1 MTDPLS
7 NELAQLRIDRTS
19 RKSGGGGTILKVLGG
34 VVALAALGL
43 GGMYLVPKA
52 FSSIGKPEV
61 EVTEVALVSPAQATI
76 DLTSTGYVVP
86 QRVAKVG
93 SKVVGRITKTNIRE
107 GQEVKTGD
115 VLFELD
121 PSDQKSAVAS
131 AQARVLA
138 AQARA
143 QTARAN
149 VLEVKQQYER
159 EKKLAATGAVA
170 QATADD
176 LSARVDALEALVKA
190 ADADVV
196 AAKAE
201 VAALSTNLGNFQVFS
216 PIDGAAMGKPA
227 EVGDV
232 IGPASVLVELVD
244 FASLLI
250 ETDVPEGRMGVVKQD
265 GPCEIIFDA
274 YPDKRVRGAVVE
286 IGPRM
291 NRAKATGLVKVKVLD
306 AMAGMR
312 PEMAARV
319 SFLTKALDPAEL
331 AEPPK
336 IVVPETA
343 ITDRGGAKVVFTID
357 GDKVRA
363 VTISPGAMLGTGFV
377 IKDGPKPGTKL
388 VKNPPASLNDGQAI
402 KEKSG

>member
-1 MTDPLS
+1 MADLS
-7 NELAQLRIDRTS
+7 DLSQLRIDRTPKKRS
-19 RKSGGGGTILKVLGG
+19 RAWINVVGVLAVVVPLGIAVVYGGPKITG
-34 VVALAALGL
+34 AL
-43 GGMYLVPKA
+43 
-52 FSSIGKPEV
+52 SKPEV

-93 SKVVGRITKTNIRE
+93 AKVTGRITKTNIRE

-115 VLFELD
+115 VLFEMD

-131 AQARVLA
+131 AQARVLS

-149 VLEVKQQYER
+149 LAEVKQQYER

-176 LSARVDALEALVKA
+176 LAARVDALDAQVKA

-201 VAALSTNLGNFQVFS
+201 VSALSVTLGNFQVTA
-216 PIDGAAMGKPA
+216 PIDGAAVTKPA

-232 IGPASVLVELVD
+232 VGPMSVLVELVD

-250 ETDVPEGRMGVVKQD
+250 ETDVPEGRMGIVKPD
-265 GPCEIIFDA
+265 GPCELVFDA
-274 YPDKRVRGAVVE
+274 YPDKRYRGSVVE

-291 NRAKATGLVKVKVLD
+291 NRAKATGLVKVKVID
-306 AMAGMR
+306 QTQGIR

-319 SFLTKALDPAEL
+319 SFLAKALDADQMK
-331 AEPPK
+331 EPPK
-336 IVVPETA
+336 IVVPDTA
-343 ITDRGGAKVVFTID
+343 VTDRNGAKVVFQID
-357 GDKVRA
+357 GDRVRL
-363 VTISPGAMLGTGFV
+363 VTISIGEQLGSGFV
-377 IKDGPKPGTKL
+377 VKDGPKAGTRL
-388 VKNPPASLNDGQAI
+388 VKNPPASLSDGQTI